1 MSDRCYVSTR
11 KGLFTVDRRTSN
23 WSISRAMFVGDNVT
37 LTMHDPRNGNLLAA
51 LNHGHFGIK
60 LHRSTDR
67 AETWHGI
74 AVPQYPPMPEGYTP
88 KPHPFMGKPL
98 EWSLKLIWGLTP
110 GGVDQPGVVWCGT
123 MPGGLFKS
131 ENNGESWEL
140 NRPLWDHPK
149 RKQWGPNGAEWPG
162 IHSICVDPRDSRH
175 VSVGV
180 STGGVWITRDAGKSR
195 SVLDPAPQWHLQV
208 CRWRGVLDRNQ
219 RCEAFGF
226 RIPCSRSSEGLQH
239 RMVCPFP
246 QRRKALPARRPRCR
260 ESNSRR
266 RKNIR
271 NASQR
276 PAAGIRL

>member
-67 AETWHGI
+67 AETWHEI
-74 AVPQYPPMPEGYTP
+74 AAPQYPPMPEGYTP

-149 RKQWGPNGAEWPG
+149 REEWGPNGAEWPG
-162 IHSICVDPRDSRH
+162 IHSICVNPRDSKH
-175 VSVGV
+175 VSLGV
-180 STGGVWITRDAGKSR
+180 STGGVWITRDAGKSWN
-195 SVLDPAPQWHLQV
+195 PGG
-208 CRWRGVLDRNQ
+208 RGMRA
-219 RCEAFGF
+219 EY
-226 RIPCSRSSEGLQH
+226 
-239 RMVCPFP
+239 
-246 QRRKALPARRPRCR
+246 
-260 ESNSRR
+260 
-266 RKNIR
+266 
-271 NASQR
+271 
-276 PAAGIRL
+276 